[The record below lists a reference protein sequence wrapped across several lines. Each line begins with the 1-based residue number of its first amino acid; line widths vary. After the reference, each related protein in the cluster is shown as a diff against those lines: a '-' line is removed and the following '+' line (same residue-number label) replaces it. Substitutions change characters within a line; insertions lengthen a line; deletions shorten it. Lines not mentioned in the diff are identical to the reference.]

1 MTKESKASSAKR
13 TSLKPA
19 VGDSTLLERPAGE
32 VGDSTLLG
40 AALKKVVGED
50 STLVGTDNFNFDS
63 TPKKQAEDG
72 QVEEEEEADS
82 TLIGTESDP
91 FDSTSEQAEEG
102 QDKEEE
108 SRASDS
114 ISQSVPKPRLCP
126 PPKLAATTVG
136 GAGCAAPPGCKI
148 TADI

>member
-1 MTKESKASSAKR
+1 MVVVSSRYQLHEHVLSKHPQDEQVDALSPR
-13 TSLKPA
+13 L
-19 VGDSTLLERPAGE
+19 GGST
-32 VGDSTLLG
+32 
-40 AALKKVVGED
+40 
-50 STLVGTDNFNFDS
+50 VGTVIDPFDS
-63 TPKKQAEDG
+63 TPKQAEDG

-126 PPKLAATTVG
+126 PPKLAATTGG

>member
-1 MTKESKASSAKR
+1 MVVVSSRYQLHEHVFSKHPQDEQVDALSPR
-13 TSLKPA
+13 L
-19 VGDSTLLERPAGE
+19 GGST
-32 VGDSTLLG
+32 
-40 AALKKVVGED
+40 
-50 STLVGTDNFNFDS
+50 VGTVIDSFDS
-63 TPKKQAEDG
+63 TPKQAEDG
-72 QVEEEEEADS
+72 QVEEEEQA
-82 TLIGTESDP
+82 GTESDP

-108 SRASDS
+108 SRVLDS

-126 PPKLAATTVG
+126 LPKLAATTVE

>member
-1 MTKESKASSAKR
+1 MVVVSSRYQLHEHVLSKHPQDEQVDALSPR
-13 TSLKPA
+13 L
-19 VGDSTLLERPAGE
+19 GGST
-32 VGDSTLLG
+32 
-40 AALKKVVGED
+40 
-50 STLVGTDNFNFDS
+50 VGTVMD
-63 TPKKQAEDG
+63 
-72 QVEEEEEADS
+72 VEEEADS

-108 SRASDS
+108 GRASDS